1 MASGLPQDSQSG
13 LPVGKEPA
21 DGSRSEAELGPV
33 RSEQD
38 PQSGLPVGKEP
49 VRSDQRPESKP
60 LLMPYP
66 LTSPG
71 PSVEPSPIASAHP
84 TNEGVSHQS
93 FAVATSGERLVSGL
107 VDVIVVSILGA
118 FYTSV
123 FGTVQRSP
131 SSISMSFNGA
141 TVAGN
146 SAMFFQV
153 VALGYFFVMER
164 LMGGSIGKL
173 AFGQR
178 VVSTD
183 YTKPTRQQLLIRT
196 VFRMIDGIPFFIPNL
211 LGFLVLQNNEKRQR
225 LGDKYANTMV
235 VKLRQGP
242 GFTVHR

>member
-1 MASGLPQDSQSG
+1 
-13 LPVGKEPA
+13 
-21 DGSRSEAELGPV
+21 
-33 RSEQD
+33 
-38 PQSGLPVGKEP
+38 
-49 VRSDQRPESKP
+49 
-60 LLMPYP
+60 MPYP
-66 LTSPG
+66 SGLSAQSANEASSYPG
-71 PSVEPSPIASAHP
+71 AHP
-84 TNEGVSHQS
+84 TNEGVPHQS
-93 FAVATSGERLVSGL
+93 FVVATSGERLVSGL

-164 LMGGSIGKL
+164 FMGGSIGKL

-183 YTKPTRQQLLIRT
+183 YTKPTQQQLLIRT
-196 VFRMIDGIPFFIPNL
+196 VFRMIDGIPFFLPNL

-242 GFTVHR
+242 GFTGHR